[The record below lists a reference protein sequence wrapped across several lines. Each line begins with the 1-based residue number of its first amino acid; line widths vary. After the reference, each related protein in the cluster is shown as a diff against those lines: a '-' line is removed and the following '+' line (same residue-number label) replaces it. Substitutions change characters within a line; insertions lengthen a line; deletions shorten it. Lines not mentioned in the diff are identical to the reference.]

1 MRTIGRFVKEQTEY
15 TFSIVVISKK
25 YYLTN
30 RPILVN
36 SATMLNLIISPMY
49 RADGPPCRK
58 CGAKTRLFGTE
69 SHPLIGQ
76 LCVLSYVCVDCDAVR
91 VDMAPLPRAR
101 GQLSLHRK
109 EAAMPM
115 AKLLS
120 SSAFDPETTSLL
132 GAAFDKAWQTV
143 QTSGSPLADA
153 KHAAATREIL
163 AKNILAAGHRGD
175 RDINQLVEEALA
187 LLIISNDT
195 SARGTGAND
204 ADASAVER
212 HS

>member
-1 MRTIGRFVKEQTEY
+1 MLKI
-15 TFSIVVISKK
+15 VISASD
-25 YYLTN
+25 
-30 RPILVN
+30 R
-36 SATMLNLIISPMY
+36 
-49 RADGPPCRK
+49 RDGPACRK

-76 LCVLSYVCVDCDAVR
+76 LRVLSYVCVDCEAVR

-115 AKLLS
+115 AS
-120 SSAFDPETTSLL
+120 RAFDPETTSLL

-143 QTSGSPLADA
+143 QTSGSLLADE
-153 KHAAATREIL
+153 KHAAATRELL

-187 LLIISNDT
+187 LLINT
-195 SARGTGAND
+195 SARGADMRAND

>member
-1 MRTIGRFVKEQTEY
+1 VRTIGRCVKEQTEY
-15 TFSIVVISKK
+15 TVSIVVISKVLFD
-25 YYLTN
+25 Y
-30 RPILVN
+30 RQIFVN
-36 SATMLNLIISPMY
+36 NAIMLNIIISPMG

-76 LCVLSYVCVDCDAVR
+76 LRVLSYVCVDCDAVR

-101 GQLSLHRK
+101 GQLSLHR

-120 SSAFDPETTSLL
+120 SRAFDPETTSLL

-143 QTSGSPLADA
+143 QTSGSPLADE

-175 RDINQLVEEALA
+175 RDIDQLVEEALA

-195 SARGTGAND
+195 SARGTGAYD

>member
-1 MRTIGRFVKEQTEY
+1 MG
-15 TFSIVVISKK
+15 
-25 YYLTN
+25 
-30 RPILVN
+30 
-36 SATMLNLIISPMY
+36 
-49 RADGPPCRK
+49 RADGPTCRK

-76 LCVLSYVCVDCDAVR
+76 LRVLSYVCVDCDAVR

-101 GQLSLHRK
+101 GELSLHRK

-120 SSAFDPETTSLL
+120 SRAFDPETTSVL

-143 QTSGSPLADA
+143 QTSGSPLADE

-163 AKNILAAGHRGD
+163 AKNILAAGHRG
-175 RDINQLVEEALA
+175 RQRHPPTGRGSPRS
-187 LLIISNDT
+187 LIISNDT

>member
-1 MRTIGRFVKEQTEY
+1 MDG
-15 TFSIVVISKK
+15 
-25 YYLTN
+25 
-30 RPILVN
+30 
-36 SATMLNLIISPMY
+36 
-49 RADGPPCRK
+49 ADGPSCPK

-76 LCVLSYVCVDCDAVR
+76 LSVLSYVCVDCDAVR

-120 SSAFDPETTSLL
+120 RRAFDPETTSLL

-143 QTSGSPLADA
+143 QASGSHLADE

-163 AKNILAAGHRGD
+163 AKNILAAGHRGY

-195 SARGTGAND
+195 SARGRGAND
-204 ADASAVER
+204 ADASTVER

>member
-1 MRTIGRFVKEQTEY
+1 
-15 TFSIVVISKK
+15 
-25 YYLTN
+25 
-30 RPILVN
+30 
-36 SATMLNLIISPMY
+36 
-49 RADGPPCRK
+49 
-58 CGAKTRLFGTE
+58 
-69 SHPLIGQ
+69 
-76 LCVLSYVCVDCDAVR
+76 
-91 VDMAPLPRAR
+91 
-101 GQLSLHRK
+101 
-109 EAAMPM
+109 MPM

-120 SSAFDPETTSLL
+120 SRAFDPETTSLL
-132 GAAFDKAWQTV
+132 GAAFDKAWQAV
-143 QTSGSPLADA
+143 QTSGSPLADE

-195 SARGTGAND
+195 SARGTGAYD

>member
-1 MRTIGRFVKEQTEY
+1 
-15 TFSIVVISKK
+15 
-25 YYLTN
+25 
-30 RPILVN
+30 
-36 SATMLNLIISPMY
+36 
-49 RADGPPCRK
+49 
-58 CGAKTRLFGTE
+58 
-69 SHPLIGQ
+69 
-76 LCVLSYVCVDCDAVR
+76 
-91 VDMAPLPRAR
+91 
-101 GQLSLHRK
+101 
-109 EAAMPM
+109 M

-120 SSAFDPETTSLL
+120 SRAFDPETTSLL

-143 QTSGSPLADA
+143 QTSGSPLTDE

-175 RDINQLVEEALA
+175 RDIHELVEEALA

>member
-1 MRTIGRFVKEQTEY
+1 
-15 TFSIVVISKK
+15 
-25 YYLTN
+25 
-30 RPILVN
+30 
-36 SATMLNLIISPMY
+36 
-49 RADGPPCRK
+49 
-58 CGAKTRLFGTE
+58 
-69 SHPLIGQ
+69 
-76 LCVLSYVCVDCDAVR
+76 
-91 VDMAPLPRAR
+91 
-101 GQLSLHRK
+101 
-109 EAAMPM
+109 MPM

-120 SSAFDPETTSLL
+120 SRAFDPETTSLF

-143 QTSGSPLADA
+143 QTSGSPLADE

-195 SARGTGAND
+195 STRGADMRAYD

>member
-1 MRTIGRFVKEQTEY
+1 MG
-15 TFSIVVISKK
+15 
-25 YYLTN
+25 
-30 RPILVN
+30 
-36 SATMLNLIISPMY
+36 

-58 CGAKTRLFGTE
+58 CGATTNLFGTE

-76 LCVLSYVCVDCDAVR
+76 LRVLSYVCVDCDAVR

-120 SSAFDPETTSLL
+120 SRAFDPETTSLL

-143 QTSGSPLADA
+143 QTSGSPLADE

-195 SARGTGAND
+195 SARGTGAYD